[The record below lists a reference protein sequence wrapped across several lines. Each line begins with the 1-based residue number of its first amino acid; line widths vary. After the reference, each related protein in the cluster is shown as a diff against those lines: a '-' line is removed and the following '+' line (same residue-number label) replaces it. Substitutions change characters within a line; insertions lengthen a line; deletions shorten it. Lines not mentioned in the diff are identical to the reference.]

1 MQNRAPIKTVCLALK
16 TPALLYGEK
25 LAHTCEKNESQPSDL
40 DTLPGIQL
48 ENRWIQ
54 GKATRK
60 KIRALRGNHRLGPC
74 NVQGET
80 GHLSVPAIW
89 RVLGLCCQIN
99 VVNGCVHGGESC
111 LLVYTMDLLFI
122 MEKYTFYTNWC
133 PWVLQSCFGRGS
145 HDTSPLDQSQI
156 SATSRLERSTYQHI

>member
-16 TPALLYGEK
+16 TPALLYREK
-25 LAHTCEKNESQPSDL
+25 LAHTFEEKKKKKKESQPSDL

-74 NVQGET
+74 NIQGET
-80 GHLSVPAIW
+80 GHLA
-89 RVLGLCCQIN
+89 
-99 VVNGCVHGGESC
+99 VHQQFEG
-111 LLVYTMDLLFI
+111 Y
-122 MEKYTFYTNWC
+122 
-133 PWVLQSCFGRGS
+133 
-145 HDTSPLDQSQI
+145 
-156 SATSRLERSTYQHI
+156 